1 MCEGYCVE
9 YVVFISVHELLKCNN
24 IIDPY
29 NLEKTNLRKIR
40 LCKRKKPHKINHEA
54 CTNSNK

>member
-24 IIDPY
+24 NIGSKSYLAQKYI
-29 NLEKTNLRKIR
+29 KQ
-40 LCKRKKPHKINHEA
+40 
-54 CTNSNK
+54 